1 MHTVCETLPA
11 PKLDA
16 RPCGARRVSM
26 LTDDALFQACGVRIA
41 FTGRDGGSSQGPFA
55 SLNLGAHVQD
65 NLDHVMENRRLAMQA
80 LDGEGVPVIV
90 PNQVHGTEIV
100 SIHASD
106 AASVVAAQQRAQ
118 AAADALVVT
127 ASNVAAMLC
136 LHARHRGVAHGA
148 LRRGPC
154 GVARGGRRHRGFVRQ
169 APSARRWS
177 ENA

>member
-16 RPCGARRVSM
+16 RPCGARRISM

-80 LDGEGVPVIV
+80 LDGESVPVIV

-100 SIHASD
+100 FIHASD

-118 AAADALVVT
+118 AAADALVVFLLFCT
-127 ASNVAAMLC
+127 KKRDKL
-136 LHARHRGVAHGA
+136 
-148 LRRGPC
+148 
-154 GVARGGRRHRGFVRQ
+154 
-169 APSARRWS
+169 
-177 ENA
+177 

>member
-16 RPCGARRVSM
+16 RPCGARRISM
-26 LTDDALFQACGVRIA
+26 LTDDALCQACGVRIA

-106 AASVVAAQQRAQ
+106 AASVRKP
-118 AAADALVVT
+118 LPMRLWSPRPT
-127 ASNVAAMLC
+127 WRPCCASPI
-136 LHARHRGVAHGA
+136 ARPSSRCRPRGAS
-148 LRRGPC
+148 PWPM
-154 GVARGGRRHRGFVRQ
+154 RGGAGW
-169 APSARRWS
+169 SAASRLRAS
-177 ENA
+177 SA

>member
-1 MHTVCETLPA
+1 MMRSSRPA
-11 PKLDA
+11 VSASPS
-16 RPCGARRVSM
+16 PGA
-26 LTDDALFQACGVRIA
+26 TGVEP
-41 FTGRDGGSSQGPFA
+41 GPFA

-65 NLDHVMENRRLAMQA
+65 NLDHVMENRRHAMQA

-127 ASNVAAMLC
+127 TSNVAAMLC
-136 LHARHRGVAHGA
+136 FADCTPVIAVSPTGRFC
-148 LRRGPC
+148 RGPC
-154 GVARGGRRHRGFVRQ
+154 GGGAGW
-169 APSARRWS
+169 SAASRLRALS
-177 ENA
+177 A

>member
-16 RPCGARRVSM
+16 RPCGARRISM
-26 LTDDALFQACGVRIA
+26 LTDDVLFQACGVRIA
-41 FTGRDGGSSQGPFA
+41 FTGRDGGSSQGPFV

-65 NLDHVMENRRLAMQA
+65 NLDHVMENRRHAMQA

-127 ASNVAAMLC
+127 TCCVSPIARPSSRCRPRGASPWPM
-136 LHARHRGVAHGA
+136 
-148 LRRGPC
+148 
-154 GVARGGRRHRGFVRQ
+154 RGGAGW
-169 APSARRWS
+169 SAASRLRAS
-177 ENA
+177 SA

>member
-16 RPCGARRVSM
+16 RPCGARRISM
-26 LTDDALFQACGVRIA
+26 LTDDALCQACGVRIA

-118 AAADALVVT
+118 AAADGACGHRVQRGGHAVLRR
-127 ASNVAAMLC
+127 

-154 GVARGGRRHRGFVRQ
+154 GVARGGRQ
-169 APSARRWS
+169 ASRLRASSA
-177 ENA
+177 